1 MDEKKILD
9 LKSIR
14 TDGGT
19 QVRKK
24 LDASRSADYA
34 QDMLNGDVFPPM
46 LVVFDGSD
54 FWLSCGF
61 HRYHALLKNKK
72 EEAEVIVRK
81 GTVRDAILWA
91 MEDNLKHGLR
101 LTNEEKRDLVNKN
114 LDDDKWSQESD
125 RIIAKRCGVSHMTV
139 GRMRLERIKAKVAA
153 EKAAKQEPVAA
164 KEEPVQA
171 PKEPAPEAP
180 KQVADPRVKGLEEKI
195 IELEESVVA
204 LVDENTSLTDQL
216 AKQEAMDPDFVE
228 KTIRELRDEN
238 KLLRI
243 EVKSLT
249 ISRDQFQA
257 ENAQLIKQVAML
269 QKKIKKLEPVA

>member
-1 MDEKKILD
+1 MDEKKILE

-24 LDASRSADYA
+24 LDAARSADYA

-46 LVVFDGSD
+46 LVAFDGSD
-54 FWLSCGF
+54 YWLSCGF

-72 EEAEVIVRK
+72 EEAEVLVRK

-101 LTNEEKRDLVNKN
+101 LTNEEKRDLVNRN
-114 LDDDKWSQESD
+114 LDDEKWSQDGD
-125 RIIAKRCGVSHMTV
+125 RVIARRCGVSHTTV
-139 GRMRLERIKAKVAA
+139 ARMRLERIKAKVAA
-153 EKAAKQEPVAA
+153 EKAAKQEPVAV
-164 KEEPVQA
+164 KEETP
-171 PKEPAPEAP
+171 AP
-180 KQVADPRVKGLEEKI
+180 KQPVQEAPVNPNVRQLEEKI

-204 LVDENTSLTDQL
+204 LSEENNSLTDQL
-216 AKQEAMDPDFVE
+216 AKQEAMDPEFVE
-228 KTIRELRDEN
+228 KTIKELRDEN

>member
-19 QVRKK
+19 QIRRK
-24 LDASRSADYA
+24 LDAARSADYA
-34 QDMLNGDVFPPM
+34 QDMLNGDEFPPM

-72 EEAEVIVRK
+72 EEAEVLIRK

-91 MEDNLKHGLR
+91 MMDNLKHGLR
-101 LTNEEKRDLVNKN
+101 LTNEEKRDLVTRN
-114 LDDDKWSQESD
+114 LDDENWGLDSD

-153 EKAAKQEPVAA
+153 EKNQPAA
-164 KEEPVQA
+164 KEEPAVQA
-171 PKEPAPEAP
+171 PKEPTPEAP
-180 KQVADPRVKGLEEKI
+180 KETVDPRVQKLEEKI
-195 IELEESVVA
+195 IELEENVVA
-204 LVDENTSLTDQL
+204 LVDENSSLTDQL
-216 AKQEAMDPDFVE
+216 VKQEAMDPDFVE
-228 KTIRELRDEN
+228 KTIKELRDEN

>member
-19 QVRKK
+19 QIRRK
-24 LDASRSADYA
+24 LDAARSADYA
-34 QDMLNGDVFPPM
+34 QDMLNGDEFPPM

-72 EEAEVIVRK
+72 EEAEVLIRK

-91 MEDNLKHGLR
+91 MMDNLKHGLR
-101 LTNEEKRDLVNKN
+101 LTNEEKRDLVNRN
-114 LDDDKWSQESD
+114 LDDDNWSLDSD

-153 EKAAKQEPVAA
+153 EKNQPAA
-164 KEEPVQA
+164 KEEPAVQPIKA
-171 PKEPAPEAP
+171 TPTPEAP
-180 KQVADPRVKGLEEKI
+180 KQTVDPRVQKLEEKI
-195 IELEESVVA
+195 IELEENVVA
-204 LVDENTSLTDQL
+204 LVDENSSLTDQL
-216 AKQEAMDPDFVE
+216 VKQEAMDPDFVE
-228 KTIRELRDEN
+228 KTIKELRDEN

>member
-1 MDEKKILD
+1 MDEKKILE

-19 QVRKK
+19 QVRRK
-24 LDASRSADYA
+24 LDAARSADYA

-46 LVVFDGSD
+46 LVAFDGSD
-54 FWLSCGF
+54 YWLSCGF

-72 EEAEVIVRK
+72 EEAEVLVRK

-101 LTNEEKRDLVNKN
+101 LTNEEKRELVNRN
-114 LDDDKWSQESD
+114 LDDEEWSKDSD
-125 RIIAKRCGVSHMTV
+125 REIGRRCGVSRMTV

-153 EKAAKQEPVAA
+153 EKAAKQEPVAV
-164 KEEPVQA
+164 KEETP
-171 PKEPAPEAP
+171 AP
-180 KQVADPRVKGLEEKI
+180 KQPAQEAPVDPNVRQLEEKI

-204 LVDENTSLTDQL
+204 LSEENNSLTDQL

-228 KTIRELRDEN
+228 KTIKELRDEN

-269 QKKIKKLEPVA
+269 QKKIKKLEPVT